1 MQQLSQAAGSQKLP
15 TAGLPLEDVRWRG
28 VKEVFVQNL
37 PARISQGKFLEFVRS
52 QEVPQPDFTRF
63 PVYGNGKCRGY
74 AIVGFKSS
82 DVAHKF
88 VIGVSQQHIPGFLK
102 EVPLV
107 CTPCERRPV
116 HIRSAIRSFGLPAHG
131 AGSDSQPRIVESRGV
146 QTCSELLRPWL
157 QLGEKGRNKIPPDF
171 TSTDEE
177 VAPSQAEVFSVPS
190 GAASAK
196 DSVSQRFLLPEGA
209 GATSQEVVE
218 DLPVS

>member
-1 MQQLSQAAGSQKLP
+1 MQQPSEAAGSQKLP
-15 TAGLPLEDVRWRG
+15 TAGLPLEDARWRG

-82 DVAHKF
+82 EAAYKF

-131 AGSDSQPRIVESRGV
+131 AGCDSQPRIVESRGV
-146 QTCSELLRPWL
+146 QTCSELLGPWL
-157 QLGEKGRNKIPPDF
+157 QLGQDRGRNKIPPDF

-177 VAPSQAEVFSVPS
+177 VAPSQEPLRSDAEVFSVPS
-190 GAASAK
+190 GAASAQ
-196 DSVSQRFLLPEGA
+196 DSVSQHFLLPEGA
-209 GATSQEVVE
+209 GDNKS
-218 DLPVS
+218 